1 MRPSTLSITAFG
13 PFANTQVVDFTK
25 LGERTM
31 FLIEGPIGSGKTSI
45 LDAICFALFGVSSG
59 DERAGTDL
67 RSQHAEPNRLTEVE
81 FEFELGTG
89 RAAKRYRVK
98 RAPAQ
103 SRPPQRGSGALVP
116 VGATATLWEMTAD
129 GPRIA
134 TDRGRNSDVDEKIV
148 QLLGVSADQF
158 RQVIILPQ
166 GKFREFLAAD
176 STARKDVLE
185 KLFGTE
191 IYRRIENQLLEAERA
206 ARDTFARA
214 ERDLDIILAPRNVQT
229 VAALSDLRDKQAEL
243 AVVRR
248 AEAHAATAQ
257 ATQAATALAAGT
269 AAVTLI
275 IDRDAALVAVT
286 ELETGLP
293 AHDEN
298 KERLDAGRRASPVK
312 SVDEQVA
319 AARTRR
325 DTAAQALAA
334 SRATADASQK
344 VLEEAR
350 ALLEVEVARKPE
362 RDRAVATVQELE
374 RLGAEVAALAI
385 LREAL
390 AETEARVT
398 KASDAVTSAE
408 AVANE
413 ASAELASLLEQITTL
428 GQQAARLDGA
438 RLQAEVATGRLT
450 ARRDL
455 DAARTSLATET
466 AKRDKAEVAAT
477 RATDARTALDARIGN
492 LRGIAAKRDF
502 AAQSVAIVATIAKGR
517 LDLDADRTSLA
528 KVIASRDAAVG
539 VHTTAVASLEPART
553 HREAT
558 FHGWT
563 VGLAGRL
570 ATSLAEG
577 EACPVCG
584 SDHHPVRAT
593 VAEGAPSDDDL
604 DAADRAL
611 KSATEAERH
620 ASEAVASRQ
629 ADASSLQGKVDTAV
643 AALGDDATVPITDVH
658 TRKAQAEADLQASD
672 TAATQLTTTEAEV
685 IAATT
690 AERLAAQTIGDLRT
704 TVVQLGAKVDEVART
719 LGDEA
724 ATPLADLQAN
734 ASRADA
740 DLKVV
745 MKATEDLASS
755 TGREPAVRRASD
767 EAHAHALQAREAAM
781 QAQSALGVARTR
793 VEVAS
798 GGIPPELFTLEAL
811 VTARHAADALVATL
825 EAAFNTATAQER
837 EADGAHINAVG
848 AVAAAVAVD
857 RSREAELEQA
867 VAGLGQAVQRAGFG
881 SVEAWREALLDP
893 AILDALQARVEAFD
907 NELIQVRAHATRATD
922 AAAGVI
928 APDMEAL
935 RLAEATAKAVSE
947 AATGAVAIAETVARQ
962 LVGDVTR
969 AENADRAVTEAR
981 SRYERV
987 SRLASLA
994 RGQTADNNVGYR
1006 ISFQSWVLAR
1016 FLDDVLRAATWRL
1029 LKVSLGRY
1037 EVRRRG
1043 GATNRRAQ
1051 AGLEIE
1057 ILDRYTNQTRDARTL
1072 SGGEGFQAS
1081 LSLAFGLSDV
1091 VQQHMGGVHLDCIF
1105 VDEGFGSLDPEA
1117 LENAL
1122 QMLIELQHGGRLVG
1136 IISHVGDLRQH
1147 IDARLTLTKT
1157 ANGSTAAFHL

>member
-1 MRPSTLSITAFG
+1 MRPITLTITAFG

-59 DERAGTDL
+59 DERAGPDL
-67 RSQHAEPNRLTEVE
+67 RSQHAEPSRLTEVE
-81 FEFELGTG
+81 FEFELGAG
-89 RAAKRYRVK
+89 RGAKRYRVK

-116 VGATATLWEMTAD
+116 IGATATLWEITAN
-129 GPRIA
+129 GPIIA
-134 TDRGRNSDVDEKIV
+134 TDRGRISDIDEKIV

-191 IYRRIENQLLEAERA
+191 IYRRIENELLEAEKA
-206 ARDTFARA
+206 ARDTFSKA
-214 ERDLDIILAPRNVQT
+214 ERNLDVILAPRGVPT
-229 VAALSDLRDKQAEL
+229 VAALSDLRDRQAEL

-248 AEAHAATAQ
+248 AEADAATAQ

-269 AAVTLI
+269 TAVTLI
-275 IDRDAALVAVT
+275 SDRDAALAAVT

-293 AHDEN
+293 VHEEN
-298 KERLDAGRRASPVK
+298 RERLDAGRRAFPVK

-319 AARTRR
+319 SARTRR
-325 DTAAQALAA
+325 DTAVKELAA
-334 SRATADASQK
+334 SRATADASHE
-344 VLEEAR
+344 VLEAAR
-350 ALLEVEVARKPE
+350 ALLEAEVARRPE
-362 RDRAVATVQELE
+362 RDRAVANVQELE
-374 RLGAEVAALAI
+374 RLGAEVATLAT
-385 LREAL
+385 LRESL
-390 AETEARVT
+390 TETQARAA
-398 KASDAVTSAE
+398 KDSAAVASAE
-408 AVANE
+408 AVANA
-413 ASAELASLLEQITTL
+413 ASAQLDSLLEQITTL

-438 RLQAEVATGRLT
+438 RLQADVATGRLI
-450 ARRDL
+450 ARHEL
-455 DAARTSLATET
+455 EAFRTSLATET
-466 AKRDKAEVAAT
+466 AKREEAEIEAT
-477 RATDARTALDARIGN
+477 RATDARTALEARISE
-492 LRGIAAKRDF
+492 LRGIAARQEG
-502 AAQSVAIVATIAKGR
+502 AALLVTVAASGLKSRQI
-517 LDLDADRTSLA
+517 LDADREALAIAVTARDGAVTSHATTVTALEA
-528 KVIASRDAAVG
+528 ARNYRD
-539 VHTTAVASLEPART
+539 
-553 HREAT
+553 AT
-558 FHGWT
+558 FHAWT
-563 VGLAGRL
+563 SGLAGRL
-570 ATSLAEG
+570 ATNLAEG

-593 VAEGAPSDDDL
+593 VADGAPTDEDL
-604 DAADRAL
+604 DAADHAL
-611 KSATEAERH
+611 KGAAEAERRD
-620 ASEAVASRQ
+620 AQAVASRQ
-629 ADASSLQGKVDTAV
+629 SEVDALEGRVATAVEALGADATVILADLQGRKAQADADLGAIATAIRDLAGAETGLDADRNAERHAAEVLVASRTAV
-643 AALGDDATVPITDVH
+643 TDLEARVGAATRTLGDDAIV
-658 TRKAQAEADLQASD
+658 
-672 TAATQLTTTEAEV
+672 
-685 IAATT
+685 
-690 AERLAAQTIGDLRT
+690 
-704 TVVQLGAKVDEVART
+704 
-719 LGDEA
+719 
-724 ATPLADLQAN
+724 PLADLQG
-734 ASRADA
+734 RKEQADA
-740 DLKVV
+740 DLHAAT
-745 MKATEDLASS
+745 KANSDLADA
-755 TGREPAVRRASD
+755 TGREPAVRRAAD
-767 EAHAHALQAREAAM
+767 EASAHALQAREAAA
-781 QAQSALGVARTR
+781 QAQSALDVARTR

-798 GGIPPELFTLEAL
+798 GGIPPELSTLEAL
-811 VTARHAADALVATL
+811 VTARHAANSLVATL
-825 EAAFNTATAQER
+825 EADFNAATLKER
-837 EADGAHINAVG
+837 DADGAHINAVA

-857 RSREAELEQA
+857 RNREAELEQV

-881 SVEAWREALLDP
+881 SVESWREALLDP
-893 AILDALQARVEAFD
+893 AILDDLQARVEAF
-907 NELIQVRAHATRATD
+907 ESERVRVHAHATRATD
-922 AAAGVI
+922 AAVGVI

-935 RLAEATAKAVSE
+935 RLAEATAKAASE
-947 AATGAVAIAETVARQ
+947 TATGAVAIAETVARQ

-969 AENADRAVTEAR
+969 AGNADRAVTEAR

-994 RGQTADNNVGYR
+994 RGQTADNSVGYR

-1016 FLDDVLRAATWRL
+1016 FLDDVLKAATRRL

-1037 EVRRRG
+1037 EVKRRG

-1122 QMLIELQHGGRLVG
+1122 QMLIELQQGGRLVG

-1157 ANGSTAAFHL
+1157 ANGSTATFHV

>member
-1 MRPSTLSITAFG
+1 MRPITLTITAFG

-45 LDAICFALFGVSSG
+45 LDAICFALYGVSSG
-59 DERAGTDL
+59 DEREGTDL

-81 FEFELGTG
+81 FEFELGSD
-89 RAAKRYRVK
+89 REAKRYRVK

-103 SRPPQRGSGALVP
+103 SRPPLRGSGAFVP
-116 VGATATLWEMTAD
+116 VGATATIWEITAD
-129 GPRIA
+129 GPRLA
-134 TDRGRNSDVDEKIV
+134 TERGRISDVDEKIV
-148 QLLGVSADQF
+148 QLIGVSADQF

-176 STARKDVLE
+176 STARKEVLE
-185 KLFGTE
+185 KLFGAE
-191 IYRRIENQLLEAERA
+191 VYNRIENQLREAERA
-206 ARDTFARA
+206 SGVALSKA
-214 ERDLDIILAPRNVQT
+214 ERDLDVILAPRNVPT
-229 VAALSDLRDKQAEL
+229 VAALSDLRDKHAEL

-248 AEAHAATAQ
+248 AEADAATAQ
-257 ATQAATALAAGT
+257 TTAAAEALAAGS

-275 IDRDAALVAVT
+275 SNRDAALAAVT

-293 AHDEN
+293 GHEDDKRCFA
-298 KERLDAGRRASPVK
+298 AGRRASPVK
-312 SVDEQVA
+312 LVDEQVT

-325 DTAAQALAA
+325 DTAAQELSA
-334 SRATADASQK
+334 SRATADVSQK
-344 VLEEAR
+344 ILEAAR
-350 ALLEVEVARKPE
+350 ALLDVEAARKPD
-362 RDRAVATVQELE
+362 RDRAVANVQELE
-374 RLGAEVAALAI
+374 RLGAAVSALAT
-385 LREAL
+385 LRDAF
-390 AETEARVT
+390 AETEASATR
-398 KASDAVTSAE
+398 ASDAVTAAE
-408 AVANE
+408 AGANG
-413 ASAELASLLEQITTL
+413 ASSELASLLEQITTF

-438 RLQAEVATGRLT
+438 RLQADVAMGRLT

-455 DAARTSLATET
+455 DAARESLATET
-466 AKRDKAEVAAT
+466 AMRDEAEVTAT
-477 RATDARTALDARIGN
+477 RATEARTALAARIGD
-492 LRGIAAKRDF
+492 LRVLAAKRDF
-502 AAQSVAIVATIAKGR
+502 CNQSVTIVANIAKVR
-517 LDLDADRTSLA
+517 LGLDADRTSLA
-528 KVIASRDAAVG
+528 KVIASRDAAVA
-539 VHTTAVASLEPART
+539 VHATVVASLDTART
-553 HREAT
+553 HREST
-558 FHGWT
+558 FHDWT

-604 DAADRAL
+604 EAADRTL

-643 AALGDDATVPITDVH
+643 AALGDDATGPITDVH
-658 TRKAQAEADLQASD
+658 ARKAQAETDLQAAD
-672 TAATQLTTTEAEV
+672 TAATQLTTAEAEIV
-685 IAATT
+685 AVTT

-704 TVVQLGAKVDEVART
+704 TVVQLGAKVDEVVRT
-719 LGDEA
+719 LGEDA
-724 ATPLADLQAN
+724 TTPLADLQATM
-734 ASRADA
+734 SRAEA
-740 DLKVV
+740 DLKAT
-745 MKATEDLASS
+745 MQATEDLAAS

-798 GGIPPELFTLEAL
+798 GGIPPELSTLEAL
-811 VTARHAADALVATL
+811 ATARHAADALVATL
-825 EAAFNTATAQER
+825 EKAFNTATAQER

-857 RSREAELEQA
+857 RSREAELEHA

-893 AILDALQARVEAFD
+893 AILDDLQARVEAFD
-907 NELIQVRAHATRATD
+907 NELIQVRAHATRATG
-922 AAAGVI
+922 AAAGVN
-928 APDMEAL
+928 APDMESL
-935 RLAEATAKAVSE
+935 RLADTRAKASSE

-969 AENADRAVTEAR
+969 AEVADGAVTETR

-1006 ISFQSWVLAR
+1006 ISFQSWVLSR
-1016 FLDDVLRAATWRL
+1016 FLDDVLDAATRRL

-1037 EVRRRG
+1037 EVKRRG
-1043 GATNRRAQ
+1043 AATNRRSQ
-1051 AGLEIE
+1051 SGLDIE
-1057 ILDRYTNQTRDARTL
+1057 IVDRYTGQTRDARTL

>member
-1 MRPSTLSITAFG
+1 MRPITLTITAFG

-89 RAAKRYRVK
+89 RGAKRYRVK
-98 RAPAQ
+98 CAPAQ

-116 VGATATLWEMTAD
+116 VGATATLWEITAD
-129 GPRIA
+129 GPIIA
-134 TDRGRNSDVDEKIV
+134 TDRGRISDIDEKIV

-206 ARDTFARA
+206 ARDTFSRA
-214 ERDLDIILAPRNVQT
+214 ERDLYVILAPRNVAT
-229 VAALSDLRDKQAEL
+229 VAALSDLRDRQAEL

-248 AEAHAATAQ
+248 AEADAATAQ
-257 ATQAATALAAGT
+257 ATLAATALAAGT

-275 IDRDAALVAVT
+275 SDRDAALAAVT

-293 AHDEN
+293 IHEEN
-298 KERLDAGRRASPVK
+298 KGRLDTGRRASPVK
-312 SVDEQVA
+312 SVDEQA
-319 AARTRR
+319 DSARIRR
-325 DTAAQALAA
+325 YTAVKELAA
-334 SRATADASQK
+334 SRATADASHA
-344 VLEEAR
+344 VLEAAR
-350 ALLEVEVARKPE
+350 ALLEVEVARRPE
-362 RDRAVATVQELE
+362 RDRAVANVQELE
-374 RLGAEVAALAI
+374 RLGAEVATLAT

-390 AETEARVT
+390 TETEA
-398 KASDAVTSAE
+398 KAAKDSAAVTSAE
-408 AVANE
+408 AGANA
-413 ASAELASLLEQITTL
+413 ASAQLASLLDQITTL

-438 RLQAEVATGRLT
+438 RLQADVVTGRLT
-450 ARRDL
+450 ARREL
-455 DAARTSLATET
+455 EAFRTSLATET
-466 AKRDKAEVAAT
+466 AKREEAEIVAT
-477 RATDARTALDARIGN
+477 RATDARTSLEARISE
-492 LRGIAAKRDF
+492 LRGIAARQEGAVLLVTV
-502 AAQSVAIVATIAKGR
+502 AATGLKSRQT
-517 LDLDADRTSLA
+517 LDADRAALA
-528 KVIASRDAAVG
+528 IAVTARDG
-539 VHTTAVASLEPART
+539 AVASHATTVTDLEAARNY
-553 HREAT
+553 RDAT
-558 FHGWT
+558 FHAWT
-563 VGLAGRL
+563 SGLAGRL
-570 ATSLAEG
+570 ATNLADG

-593 VAEGAPSDDDL
+593 VADGAPTDEDL

-611 KSATEAERH
+611 KGAAEAERRD
-620 ASEAVASRQ
+620 AQAVATRQ
-629 ADASSLQGKVDTAV
+629 SEVDSLQGKVATAV
-643 AALGDDATVPITDVH
+643 EALGDATTVTLADLQGRKAQADTDLGAIATAIRDLAGTETGLDADRNAERHAAEALVAARTAVTDLEARVGEATRTLGDDAIV
-658 TRKAQAEADLQASD
+658 
-672 TAATQLTTTEAEV
+672 
-685 IAATT
+685 
-690 AERLAAQTIGDLRT
+690 
-704 TVVQLGAKVDEVART
+704 
-719 LGDEA
+719 
-724 ATPLADLQAN
+724 PLADLQG
-734 ASRADA
+734 RKEQADA
-740 DLKVV
+740 DLQAAT
-745 MKATEDLASS
+745 KANSDLADA
-755 TGREPAVRRASD
+755 TGRESAVRRAAD
-767 EAHAHALQAREAAM
+767 EASAHALQAREAAA
-781 QAQSALGVARTR
+781 QAQSALDVARTR

-798 GGIPPELFTLEAL
+798 GGIPPELSTLEAL
-811 VTARHAADALVATL
+811 VTARHAANSLLATL
-825 EAAFNTATAQER
+825 EAAFNTATSKER
-837 EADGAHINAVG
+837 DADGAHINAVA

-857 RSREAELEQA
+857 RNREAELEQV

-881 SVEAWREALLDP
+881 SVESWRDALLDP
-893 AILDALQARVEAFD
+893 AILDDLQARVEAF
-907 NELIQVRAHATRATD
+907 ESERVRVHAHATRATD
-922 AAAGVI
+922 AAVGVI

-935 RLAEATAKAVSE
+935 RLAEVTATAASV
-947 AATGAVAIAETVARQ
+947 AATGAVAISETVARQ

-981 SRYERV
+981 SRHERV
-987 SRLASLA
+987 SRLASIA
-994 RGQTADNNVGYR
+994 RGQTADNSVGYR

-1016 FLDDVLRAATWRL
+1016 FLDDVLKAATRRL

-1037 EVRRRG
+1037 EVKRRG
-1043 GATNRRAQ
+1043 GATNRRVQ

-1122 QMLIELQHGGRLVG
+1122 QMLIELQQGGRLVG

-1157 ANGSTAAFHL
+1157 ANGSTATFHV